1 MKGVQMNIVVAVKVV
16 PDDQDIQ
23 VTAAGELDTSK
34 APQAISAYDLNA
46 IEAAA
51 QLAAA
56 VGDSTVSVV
65 TVGGSRIDDSKLKKN
80 ILARGADSLC
90 MVADDAAADLD
101 AHATAACIAA
111 KIQANGGCDV
121 VICGDGSADNYAQQV
136 DVQLAAA
143 LGVPSVNGVV
153 KIESNGATI
162 TAERKLEDVIEVVE
176 VPTPCVL
183 AVSPEVALPRI
194 PGMKDILK
202 AGKKPMD
209 VGAAS
214 DLAAAAISTVEVKA
228 PEVADRKCDVK
239 KADEDGAIEAFAAA
253 IKAAL

>member
-1 MKGVQMNIVVAVKVV
+1 MNIVVAVKVV

-23 VTAAGELDTSK
+23 VTAAGELDMSR

-56 VGDSTVSVV
+56 AGDSTVSVV
-65 TVGGSRIDDSKLKKN
+65 TVGGSKIDDSKLKKN
-80 ILARGADSLC
+80 ILARGTDRLY

-101 AHATAACIAA
+101 AHATAAALAA
-111 KIQANGGCDV
+111 QIQAIGDVDV
-121 VICGDGSADNYAQQV
+121 VFCGDGSADNYAQQV

-153 KIESNGATI
+153 KVEANGATI
-162 TAERKLEDVIEVVE
+162 TAERKLEDVVEVVE
-176 VPTPCVL
+176 IPLPCVL
-183 AVSPEVALPRI
+183 AVSPDVALPRI

-202 AGKKPMD
+202 AGKKPME
-209 VGAAS
+209 VGAAGE
-214 DLAAAAISTVEVKA
+214 LAAAAVKTVEVKA
-228 PEVADRKCDVK
+228 PEAVERKLDVK
-239 KADEDGAIEAFAAA
+239 DAAEDGAIEAFAAA